1 MNKDLVL
8 SLQTELEKSQHRIIE
23 LEEQL
28 RWQELENQNQLS
40 LKEAKINALKRVLN
54 FGGVGGGG
62 AEADLRLYERRNS
75 QPNSS
80 SSISTSSN
88 TSTNASLMKP
98 SLVPLELRM
107 SQTSSSSSGSSSE
120 NAKIVF
126 RHHLQR
132 QKSLSTAT
140 QYPTLEGASTRPKPW
155 SISPKMTVITP
166 AALPED
172 FKATV
177 ATLPPIELK
186 RSKSTAEVNIHTLA
200 IDNDFGKSKLT
211 KKNVLSNL

>member
-54 FGGVGGGG
+54 FGGGG

-80 SSISTSSN
+80 SSISTPSS

-107 SQTSSSSSGSSSE
+107 SQTSSSSGSSSE

>member
-54 FGGVGGGG
+54 FGGVGG

-80 SSISTSSN
+80 SSISTPSS

-107 SQTSSSSSGSSSE
+107 SQTSSSSGSSSE

>member
-54 FGGVGGGG
+54 FGGVGG

-80 SSISTSSN
+80 SSISTPSS

-107 SQTSSSSSGSSSE
+107 SQTSSSSGSSSE

-186 RSKSTAEVNIHTLA
+186 RSKSTAEVNIHSLA

>member
-54 FGGVGGGG
+54 FGGVGG
-62 AEADLRLYERRNS
+62 ADADLRLYERRNS

-80 SSISTSSN
+80 SSISTPSS

-107 SQTSSSSSGSSSE
+107 SQTSSSSGSSSE

>member
-54 FGGVGGGG
+54 FGGSGG

-80 SSISTSSN
+80 SSISTPSS

-107 SQTSSSSSGSSSE
+107 SQTSSSSGSSSE

>member
-54 FGGVGGGG
+54 FGGVGG

-80 SSISTSSN
+80 SSISTPSS

-107 SQTSSSSSGSSSE
+107 SQNSSSSGSSSE